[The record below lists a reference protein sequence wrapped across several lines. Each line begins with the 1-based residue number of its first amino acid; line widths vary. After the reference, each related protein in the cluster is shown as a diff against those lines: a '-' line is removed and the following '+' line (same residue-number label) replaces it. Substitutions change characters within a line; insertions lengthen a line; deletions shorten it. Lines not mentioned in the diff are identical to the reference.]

1 MNGRLFIVPRQKELE
16 APAPPQKLADAT
28 AAANT
33 IEFDGVN
40 LPSSVSHLGVVVPHA
55 ATDGFPMHRHLSMS
69 FVWWLCLAVTG
80 TTATV
85 EEPTLPLP
93 WTVSALAQRL
103 QAIDQELNGLAYP
116 RLMGGIGPIGYRS
129 LTHDTAD
136 VPEWI
141 EIDLEGETTVNEVI
155 VVPTLF
161 HLPDSTVIAD
171 GFPEAFRVIAINDRT
186 GTETLLAAFTAV
198 DNLLPRKSP
207 LVISCPPVVA
217 SRIRLEAI
225 RLSPRAWDN
234 LFDLQLS
241 ELLVFC
247 GRENV
252 AFQRP
257 VTCSSSLE
265 FPEAARQANFLV
277 DGILPFIMDAQSGSR
292 SLAYVALL
300 KPDDSPQL
308 TIDLGEP
315 QAIDAVRLHAADVS
329 DNVPQSHPNSFGI
342 PPHIRIEGASTADF
356 SDAVPLKTYK
366 ARSELFMGPIM
377 TLPFPETTCRFVK
390 ITGLQPSRSTITNR
404 PHFGFA
410 EVECLLEGR
419 NLALGKPAATNLPPN
434 DFSRRNRL
442 PAITDGNNYY
452 GEVLP
457 LRTWLEQLARRHELE
472 RDRPL
477 VLSQLTAAYQRQ
489 ASLIQ
494 QLVGLAILL
503 TAGITALIA
512 VERYFRQRAVLQTR
526 EQIAADLHDELGANL
541 HAIAL
546 CGDLAQANLDK
557 PTKLADLL
565 RRVRVLTDRSAQAA
579 KACVNLLEST
589 ELYEG
594 LEKDLQRTASRLLA
608 DLDYELSIA
617 GKEHLAALSTKKQ
630 IGTALFFK
638 ECLANIIRHA
648 QASRVA
654 TAVTASPRELVLTVT
669 DNGRGLPAAG
679 SGDPTPPS
687 LIRRARL
694 LGGSAIAFP
703 NQAGGTVVTLRI
715 PVGSRWLWG

>member
-1 MNGRLFIVPRQKELE
+1 
-16 APAPPQKLADAT
+16 
-28 AAANT
+28 
-33 IEFDGVN
+33 
-40 LPSSVSHLGVVVPHA
+40 
-55 ATDGFPMHRHLSMS
+55 MHRHFCLLL
-69 FVWWLCLAVTG
+69 VWWLWIS
-80 TTATV
+80 TAASAATEDDSPV
-85 EEPTLPLP
+85 PLP
-93 WTVSALAQRL
+93 WTISGLEQQL
-103 QAIDQELNGLAYP
+103 QAIDRELSSLAYP

-136 VPEWI
+136 ASEWI
-141 EIDLEGETTVNEVI
+141 EINLEGETTVNEVI

-161 HLPDSTVIAD
+161 HLPDSTVVAD

-186 GTETLLAAFTAV
+186 GTETLLAAFTAA

-217 SRIRLEAI
+217 SRIRLEAS

-247 GRENV
+247 GGENI

-257 VTCSSSLE
+257 VTCSSSQEL
-265 FPEAARQANFLV
+265 PEAARQAAFLV

-315 QAIDAVRLHAADVS
+315 QAINAVRLHAADVS

-342 PPHIRIEGASTADF
+342 PLHVRIEGASTADF
-356 SDAVPLKTYK
+356 SDAVVLKDQV
-366 ARSELFMGPIM
+366 AQSELFMSPIK
-377 TLPFPETTCRFVK
+377 TLMFPEGICRFVR

-410 EVECLLEGR
+410 EAECLLEGR
-419 NLALGKPAATNLPPN
+419 NLALGKPVTTNLPPN
-434 DFSRRNRL
+434 DSSRLDRL

-457 LRTWLEQLARRHELE
+457 LRTWLDQLARRHELE
-472 RDRPL
+472 HERPL
-477 VLSQLTAAYQRQ
+477 VLSRLTAAYQRQ

-557 PTKLADLL
+557 PSKLADLL

-617 GKEHLAALSTKKQ
+617 GKEHLSALSTKKQ
-630 IGTALFFK
+630 IGTALFYK

-654 TAVTASPRELVLTVT
+654 TAVTASPRELILTVT
-669 DNGRGLPAAG
+669 DNGRGLPAGGTAG
-679 SGDPTPPS
+679 QGDSTPPS
-687 LIRRARL
+687 LLRRARL
-694 LGGSAIAFP
+694 LGGSAVAFP
-703 NQAGGTVVTLRI
+703 NQVGGTVVTLRL

>member
-1 MNGRLFIVPRQKELE
+1 
-16 APAPPQKLADAT
+16 
-28 AAANT
+28 
-33 IEFDGVN
+33 
-40 LPSSVSHLGVVVPHA
+40 
-55 ATDGFPMHRHLSMS
+55 MHRLPCLLL
-69 FVWWLCLAVTG
+69 VWWLGLTSIAS
-80 TTATV
+80 AAIDDDS
-85 EEPTLPLP
+85 PAPLP
-93 WTVSALAQRL
+93 WNISALEQQL

-129 LTHDTAD
+129 MTHDTAD
-136 VPEWI
+136 AAEWV
-141 EIDLEGETTVNEVI
+141 EINLEGEATVNEII

-161 HLPDSTVIAD
+161 HLPDSTVVAD
-171 GFPEAFRVIAINDRT
+171 GFPEAFQVVAINDRT
-186 GTETLLAAFTAV
+186 GTETLIAAFTAA

-207 LVISCPPVVA
+207 LIIPCSPVVA
-217 SRIRLEAI
+217 SRIRLEANY
-225 RLSPRAWDN
+225 LSARAWDN

-241 ELLVFC
+241 EVLVFC
-247 GRENV
+247 GEENV

-265 FPEAARQANFLV
+265 LPEAARQAAFLI
-277 DGILPFIMDAQSGSR
+277 DGIVPFIMDAQRGSR

-300 KPDDSPQL
+300 ETDDRPQL
-308 TIDLGEP
+308 TIDLGAP

-329 DNVPQSHPNSFGI
+329 DNIPQSHPNSFGI
-342 PPHIRIEGASTADF
+342 PLQIQIEGASSADF
-356 SDAVPLKTYK
+356 SDAVTLKTYK
-366 ARSELFMGPIM
+366 AHSELFMGPIM
-377 TLPFPETTCRFVK
+377 TLPFPETTCRFVR
-390 ITGLQPSRSTITNR
+390 ITGLRPSRSTITNR

-419 NLALGKPAATNLPPN
+419 NLALGKPATTNLQPN
-434 DFSRRNRL
+434 DFTRTDRL

-452 GEVLP
+452 GEVLS
-457 LRTWLEQLARRHELE
+457 LRTWLGQLARRHDLE
-472 RDRPL
+472 TERPQ
-477 VLSQLTAAYQRQ
+477 VAARLSRAYQRQ
-489 ASLIQ
+489 ASLVQ

-503 TAGITALIA
+503 AAVITALIA

-546 CGDLAQANLDK
+546 CSDLARTNLDK
-557 PTKLADLL
+557 PGKLADLL
-565 RRVRVLTDRSAQAA
+565 QRSRTLTDRSAQAA

-594 LEKDLQRTASRLLA
+594 LEKDLQRTASRMLA
-608 DLDYELSIA
+608 DLDCELSIA

-630 IGTALFFK
+630 IGAALFYK

-648 QASRVA
+648 QASRVI
-654 TAVTASPRELVLTVT
+654 TTMTASPRELVLTVT

-687 LIRRARL
+687 LCRRARL

-715 PVGSRWLWG
+715 PVGSRWLWA